1 MTIPT
6 PERTTDAPA
15 PEATLEDAVLA
26 AMVEVERLGR
36 HYSDA
41 EGVLVLEIRTGRLK
55 TIIKCALDTFAK
67 AAVEKERARCLAHVA
82 DVVRNANGKSSG
94 PTRVRIAAETISR
107 RIAKGWAAS

>member
-1 MTIPT
+1 MTTPT
-6 PERTTDAPA
+6 PERATDAPT
-15 PEATLEDAVLA
+15 PEATDAAGSL
-26 AMVEVERLGR
+26 LNKL
-36 HYSDA
+36 DA
-41 EGVLVLEIRTGRLK
+41 EHITEVRAASWSIAVDILAR
-55 TIIKCALDTFAK
+55 ALDAFAK